1 MPLNEDGFFHGI
13 YESPSK
19 SEALQVGSYTL
30 PSGETVGVTVLG
42 YTVEYEAE
50 PSLFYTGDWEIRD
63 MEVWVIREE
72 LILTRP
78 DGTEILGD
86 GEEDLIPTEVW
97 EEVIIHAQRQIAS
110 KFDEDLLLRDL
121 YESL

>member
-1 MPLNEDGFFHGI
+1 MT
-13 YESPSK
+13 S
-19 SEALQVGSYTL
+19 
-30 PSGETVGVTVLG
+30 
-42 YTVEYEAE
+42 AE
-50 PSLFYTGDWEIRD
+50 PSLLDTGDWEIRD

-97 EEVIIHAQRQIAS
+97 EEAIIHAQRQIAS

-121 YESL
+121 YESI